1 MVDRRVGPRS
11 YTLVRNRH
19 HVKGPLRIAEEPEDD
34 DVTIM
39 DVPDPQPAT
48 PPCSGEDLN
57 PKPPSRVVP
66 SLNPGTTPKSV
77 TTRSGR
83 IVKPV
88 QRLNL

>member
-57 PKPPSRVVP
+57 PKAPSRVVP
-66 SLNPGTTPKSV
+66 TLNPGTTPKSV